1 MRLRFICGGLLAL
14 TMLSSTEL
22 NAQEDRHA
30 VADTDSSVSFFP
42 EYNQQYNVVEDHPD
56 CNAPDQIAFT
66 VSLQRNFIEQFIF
79 DPVDQSSVL
88 ISHELLTPSTEAAN
102 ELSSGHTIIQKLAVE
117 ARVEEVEV
125 CTVRTRRGA
134 GGEVSE
140 IQIPCLDEPAEK
152 ITQTGFETTWIAR
165 LASATLS
172 TEGAIT
178 ICMSPTKIEILEV
191 TGHING
197 TYTQVND
204 STSALPSDTQDLGM
218 EIHNSSSFDEIGLS
232 ASFFHMAGAR
242 NTLGD
247 RNEIDLSGIGTDEL
261 FSCLLYTSPSPRDRG

>member
-88 ISHELLTPSTEAAN
+88 ISHELLTPSTEVAN

-117 ARVEEVEV
+117 TSFEVDEV
-125 CTVRTRRGA
+125 CTIRTGRG
-134 GGEVSE
+134 GGNVLKS
-140 IQIPCLDEPAEK
+140 
-152 ITQTGFETTWIAR
+152 R
-165 LASATLS
+165 
-172 TEGAIT
+172 
-178 ICMSPTKIEILEV
+178 
-191 TGHING
+191 
-197 TYTQVND
+197 
-204 STSALPSDTQDLGM
+204 
-218 EIHNSSSFDEIGLS
+218 
-232 ASFFHMAGAR
+232 FHVLMNQR
-242 NTLGD
+242 K
-247 RNEIDLSGIGTDEL
+247 R
-261 FSCLLYTSPSPRDRG
+261 